1 MLGSIL
7 ITEQVETLYLFSLRA
22 EACVWFDPN
31 HRICGNIISIFLRTE
46 QVTKRAEVLIP
57 IILKATSLD

>member
-7 ITEQVETLYLFSLRA
+7 IIEQVETLYLFSLKT
-22 EACVWFDPN
+22 EAYVRFDPN
-31 HRICGNIISIFLRTE
+31 HRIGGNIIPIFLRTE